1 MTRDDERARTTVWR
15 ATLPL
20 LPSLFTIGNLL
31 CGWAVI
37 VHALRGDLG
46 GAAPFVALAILFD
59 MFDGRIAR
67 LTGTT
72 SAFGAQLDSLADLV
86 SFGVAPALLAYRWG
100 LEPLGALGWLAGAAF
115 LTAAAVRLARFNV
128 HAAGAPE
135 DRAEDEDLVGAT
147 DPGSHFSGLPSPAAA
162 AVIAATVLMA
172 PAGLHTL
179 PSAVL
184 ALAATLVPAAQ
195 AGGEPELVVVARAAV
210 QANDQAHLA
219 QAGAQC
225 IDIRQQVIGA
235 AFFARLDQAH
245 DARMRHA
252 LSLQCLDAGN
262 GRIHGIAV
270 IGTAPA
276 IQLAVVDHRGPRP
289 QIGTPA

>member
-184 ALAATLVPAAQ
+184 ALAATLVPAALMVSTLPFRSFKSFHVH
-195 AGGEPELVVVARAAV
+195 AGRTAPLVAVACLVAVFALVEP
-210 QANDQAHLA
+210 H
-219 QAGAQC
+219 
-225 IDIRQQVIGA
+225 A
-235 AFFARLDQAH
+235 AFLVAAYAYLTSG
-245 DARMRHA
+245 
-252 LSLQCLDAGN
+252 L
-262 GRIHGIAV
+262 V
-270 IGTAPA
+270 E
-276 IQLAVVDHRGPRP
+276 LA
-289 QIGTPA
+289 A

>member
-1 MTRDDERARTTVWR
+1 VTREDERRPASARRTL
-15 ATLPL
+15 LPL
-20 LPSLFTIGNLL
+20 LPSLFTVGNLL
-31 CGWAVI
+31 CGWAVV

-100 LEPLGALGWLAGAAF
+100 LEPLGLLGWLAGAAF

-128 HAAGAPE
+128 HAAHTESAQVESTGPSSE
-135 DRAEDEDLVGAT
+135 DGDAALAH

-184 ALAATLVPAAQ
+184 ALAVTLVPAVLMVSTLPFRSFKSVHVH
-195 AGGEPELVVVARAAV
+195 AGRTVPLVAVACLVAVFALVEP
-210 QANDQAHLA
+210 H
-219 QAGAQC
+219 
-225 IDIRQQVIGA
+225 A
-235 AFFARLDQAH
+235 AFLVAAYAYLTSGLVEFAA
-245 DARMRHA
+245 
-252 LSLQCLDAGN
+252 
-262 GRIHGIAV
+262 
-270 IGTAPA
+270 
-276 IQLAVVDHRGPRP
+276 
-289 QIGTPA
+289 

>member
-1 MTRDDERARTTVWR
+1 VTRDDERAGTSLRR
-15 ATLPL
+15 AALPL
-20 LPSLFTIGNLL
+20 LPSLLTIGNLL
-31 CGWAVI
+31 CGWAVV

-59 MFDGRIAR
+59 LFDGRIAR

-115 LTAAAVRLARFNV
+115 LTAAALRLARFNV
-128 HAAGAPE
+128 HAAAVPSDDNE
-135 DRAEDEDLVGAT
+135 QPVEALVGAA

-172 PAGLHTL
+172 PAGLHTM

-184 ALAATLVPAAQ
+184 ALAVTLVPAALMVSTLPFRSFKSVHVN
-195 AGGEPELVVVARAAV
+195 AGRTAPLVAVACLVAVFALVEP
-210 QANDQAHLA
+210 H
-219 QAGAQC
+219 
-225 IDIRQQVIGA
+225 A
-235 AFFARLDQAH
+235 AFLVAAYAYLTSGLVEFAA
-245 DARMRHA
+245 
-252 LSLQCLDAGN
+252 
-262 GRIHGIAV
+262 
-270 IGTAPA
+270 
-276 IQLAVVDHRGPRP
+276 
-289 QIGTPA
+289 